1 MTNVKYIFSHYLRHA
16 GIMGLAALLCACSDE
31 EYRQDR
37 IGALES
43 VRVTFNTRAAAADE
57 AERKEYEISTLRIYA
72 FNEKEELVGYH
83 YADYSASSS
92 TSATVIMKLPTGV
105 LTFCTIANETAA
117 GTLKQDNAG
126 EGYTLPGPTDGTT
139 ADIETLRDQITPNIL
154 QSLTFSALPQA
165 EPDAGN
171 DSGLDETGKKYTS
184 PYLPMADRRTV
195 SVSPQG
201 SVNISLTRSVAKM
214 QLYFSTT
221 GVGECYMGRGLYLY
235 NEPQYGYLFPR
246 DTYEGP
252 IDRKEATINTRPSD
266 YTNDDFYK
274 DSYNNQ
280 LNGRIILHSGW
291 PEEPE
296 SYTDGEHA
304 EDMLKLDINQITAD
318 MNDPEGQRYDYLPQK
333 SFYLFANPNRIADK
347 ATVTTDKP
355 DEMKN
360 GYYLKILVHQHG
372 LGQEGVELHKGEM
385 FYLSL
390 PAVKANDRLS
400 IYSVVSLDG
409 HVSITPHWMIQE
421 WQTGGGDIEFN

>member
-1 MTNVKYIFSHYLRHA
+1 MINGKYIFSNYLRHA
-16 GIMGLAALLCACSDE
+16 GIMGLVALLFACSDE

-37 IGALES
+37 IEALEL
-43 VRVTFNTRAAAADE
+43 VRLTFNTRASAADK

-83 YADYSASSS
+83 YADYSASSK
-92 TSATVIMKLPTGV
+92 TSGTVSMKLPTGA

-117 GTLKQDNAG
+117 GTLKQNNTGND
-126 EGYTLPGPTDGTT
+126 YTLPGPTDGTT
-139 ADIETLRDQITPNIL
+139 ADIETLRGQITPDIL

-171 DSGLDETGKKYTS
+171 DSSLDETGKKYTS

-214 QLYFSTT
+214 KLYFSTT

-246 DTYEGP
+246 DTYDGP
-252 IDRKEATINTRPSD
+252 IVRREVTREQRPAD
-266 YTNDDFYK
+266 YKSNEFYK
-274 DSYNNQ
+274 DSYLNQ
-280 LNGRIILHSGW
+280 LNGRIILNCGW

-296 SYTDGEHA
+296 SYSDTEYPDE
-304 EDMLKLDINQITAD
+304 MKRLDINWIDAD
-318 MNDPEGQRYDYLPQK
+318 MNDPDVPQYAYLPQK
-333 SFYLFANPNRIADK
+333 SFYLFANSHQIGKEPA
-347 ATVTTDKP
+347 VTPAKP
-355 DEMKN
+355 EGK

-372 LGQEGVELHKGEM
+372 VGQEGVELHQGET

-390 PAVKANDRLS
+390 PAVKANDRVSVYS
-400 IYSVVSLDG
+400 IVSLDG

-421 WQTGGGDIEFN
+421 WQDGGGDIEFN